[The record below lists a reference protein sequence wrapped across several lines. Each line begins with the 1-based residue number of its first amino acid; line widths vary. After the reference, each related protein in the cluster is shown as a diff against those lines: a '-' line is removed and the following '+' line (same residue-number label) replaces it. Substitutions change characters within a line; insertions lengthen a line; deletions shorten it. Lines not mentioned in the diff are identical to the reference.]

1 MTSDLLDHRSVNAAL
16 EGGRMKRFSAGVVLG
31 FLSCWG
37 MGFAAQNFNH
47 NGTFWNQLNGAA
59 KTGYVDGYGDAMQV
73 SSGKLDSL
81 IIAADLFH
89 WKGADKIIKQL
100 SSELNTAGLGS
111 NDVVRNLDSLYA
123 NPKYS
128 ELDLGQAM
136 QLLTAKTPVDRDA
149 GNANES
155 NQGAEGA
162 AEKPSK

>member
-1 MTSDLLDHRSVNAAL
+1 MTRDLLDHETEKAAL
-16 EGGRMKRFSAGVVLG
+16 EGGHMKRFSAGVVLG

-73 SSGKLDSL
+73 SDGKLESL
-81 IIAADLFH
+81 MIAADLFH

-111 NDVVRNLDSLYA
+111 NEVVHKLDSLYA

-136 QLLTAKTPVDRDA
+136 QLLVAKTPVDRDTDGTSQPA
-149 GNANES
+149 P
-155 NQGAEGA
+155 A
-162 AEKPSK
+162 ASSPSDSSDK